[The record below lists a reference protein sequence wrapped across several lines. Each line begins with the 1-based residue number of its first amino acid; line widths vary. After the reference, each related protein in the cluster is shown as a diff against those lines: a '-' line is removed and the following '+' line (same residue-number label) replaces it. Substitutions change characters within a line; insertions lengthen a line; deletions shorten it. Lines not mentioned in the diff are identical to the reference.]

1 MNKILKYTLFMIC
14 LGGIVSAL
22 LAVVNEITLPII
34 NEQKIKKV
42 ESSLLEVD
50 NINKWNN
57 MNFINDDEYIEDIY
71 LCTDINTNEYL
82 YVAYLINTTGYA
94 NGNIE
99 SLIFIDY
106 KQNKIKNVKIL
117 SIEKQTK
124 GVGSLI
130 VDDES
135 YCQSFINNN
144 ISKYV
149 NDNINNHD
157 SNSTD
162 VISGATIS
170 SRGVVQALI
179 SACNNFNSFKGN

>member
-14 LGGIVSAL
+14 LGGIVSIL

-42 ESSLLEVD
+42 ENSLLEID
-50 NINKWNN
+50 NTNKWNN
-57 MNFINDDEYIEDIY
+57 MNFISDDEYIEDIY

-82 YVAYLINTTGYA
+82 HVAYLINTTGYA

-106 KQNKIKNVKIL
+106 KQNKIKKVKIL

-130 VDDES
+130 IDDES
-135 YCQSFINNN
+135 YCQSFIDVN
-144 ISKYV
+144 INKYI
-149 NDNINNHD
+149 NDNINNHH
-157 SNSTD
+157 SNSID
-162 VISGATIS
+162 IISGATIS

-179 SACNNFNSFKGN
+179 SACNNFNNLKGN